1 MLKRLTCKNAR
12 AYQQGNQE
20 VLGLLPTGM
29 ASSAG
34 NSDAGSASGVQK
46 VASPVKE
53 TSAG

>member
-1 MLKRLTCKNAR
+1 MQKKLTCKNAR

-20 VLGLLPTGM
+20 VLGLLPTGR

-34 NSDAGSASGVQK
+34 NSDSGSVSGLRK